1 MKTGSIAQ
9 KKEASVCQ
17 STPLAIA
24 IVKSTILAVMMMARN
39 FLPLQMTTVDAKR
52 PNQFHP
58 AFKSS
63 NSTTSSRNKP
73 PKCSIGS
80 SPVIPQAQV
89 IASGAIIPNMC
100 LGLIPAG

>member
-63 NSTTSSRNKP
+63 NSTTSSRSETDLSPLSNKIF
-73 PKCSIGS
+73 SFHEEYFFLSQSYFGREFIR
-80 SPVIPQAQV
+80 
-89 IASGAIIPNMC
+89 
-100 LGLIPAG
+100 L